1 MIETLLVFFAPQAIV
16 AVVLIAVGTI
26 RGEVGSF

>member
-1 MIETLLVFFAPQAIV
+1 MNETLLIFFAPEAVV
-16 AVVLIAVGTI
+16 AVVLIVIGTI